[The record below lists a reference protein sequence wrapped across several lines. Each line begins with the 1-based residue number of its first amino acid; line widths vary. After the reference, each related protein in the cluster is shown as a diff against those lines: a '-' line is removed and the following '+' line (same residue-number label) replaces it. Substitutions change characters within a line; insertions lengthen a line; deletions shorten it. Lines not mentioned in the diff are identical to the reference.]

1 MYIGLQLYVL
11 VFSCM
16 YCIYVG
22 GVVDFGLIVVGK
34 RTALELNYR
43 VRCTYSSVCV
53 CISVCVCLCVCITYY
68 ECGYNNACIYSIY
81 KITHIS
87 VYIYMYMMLVCIRIM
102 STVHLAAC

>member
-1 MYIGLQLYVL
+1 
-11 VFSCM
+11 M

-22 GVVDFGLIVVGK
+22 GVVDFGLIFVGK

-43 VRCTYSSVCV
+43 VQCTYSSVCV
-53 CISVCVCLCVCITYY
+53 CISVCVCVCITYY

-81 KITHIS
+81 KITHIF
-87 VYIYMYMMLVCIRIM
+87 VYIYIMLVYIRIM